1 MKMDSFMYI
10 AFLIQMYYSV
20 VLCKAENAICGISES
35 GSFKASFDE
44 AVKHLSNISSDRFIQ
59 LNSNQSLKQILET
72 GVTLTSALQQ
82 HSLGNVFLFTDL
94 NNQLNGILREV
105 VDFQSRNKASAN
117 ITIQL
122 DNPFSSQSKV
132 KIISYRHPQVS
143 ETIK

>member
-10 AFLIQMYYSV
+10 AFMIQMYYSV
-20 VLCKAENAICGISES
+20 VLCKAENAIYGISETD
-35 GSFKASFDE
+35 SFKASVNE
-44 AVKHLSNISSDRFIQ
+44 AVKHLSNISSKTFIRM
-59 LNSNQSLKQILET
+59 NSNQSLKQIVET

-82 HSLGNVFLFTDL
+82 HSQGNVFLFTDL
-94 NNQLNGILREV
+94 NNQQNSILREV

-132 KIISYRHPQVS
+132 KYILKASTSFRDY
-143 ETIK
+143 